1 MDYRKNYS
9 NTFNKCNKIMTLPTT
24 LSHFLTL
31 FCQKVEKFPLLPT
44 IDHTVYH
51 HAHVMNG
58 CQSDKKGEKQKI
70 KCLLTSEIRLE

>member
-31 FCQKVEKFPLLPT
+31 FYQKVEKFPLFPT
-44 IDHTVYH
+44 IAHTVYH
-51 HAHVMNG
+51 HGHVMNG
-58 CQSDKKGEKQKI
+58 LKRDKRAGNGKSN
-70 KCLLTSEIRLE
+70 TY